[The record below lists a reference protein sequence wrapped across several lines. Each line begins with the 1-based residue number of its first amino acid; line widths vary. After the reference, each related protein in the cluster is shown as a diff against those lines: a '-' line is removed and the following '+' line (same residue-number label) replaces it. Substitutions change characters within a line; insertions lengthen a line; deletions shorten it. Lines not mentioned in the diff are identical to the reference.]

1 MVLDIDRFRPEK
13 GGNPQEVKENQR
25 KRYSDESIVDK
36 IVAADE
42 NWRKGIVKAHPSSQ
56 VIIIIIYPLRLLSNM
71 ILHGAILF

>member
-56 VIIIIIYPLRLLSNM
+56 VILIIIWLLSNM
-71 ILHGAILF
+71 ILHDAILF

>member
-13 GGNPQEVKENQR
+13 GGNPQEVKDNQR

-42 NWRKGIVKAHPSSQ
+42 NWRKGIVKAHSS
-56 VIIIIIYPLRLLSNM
+56 S
-71 ILHGAILF
+71 